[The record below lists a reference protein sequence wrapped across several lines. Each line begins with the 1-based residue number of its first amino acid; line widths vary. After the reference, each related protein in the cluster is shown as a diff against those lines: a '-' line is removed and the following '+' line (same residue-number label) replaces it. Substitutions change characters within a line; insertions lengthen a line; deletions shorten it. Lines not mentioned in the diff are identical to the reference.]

1 MANTQAAAKY
11 LRASQ
16 RRRMN
21 HKPVRTR
28 ARHAVREALE
38 EMGVATQ
45 GGDWADAEVALQA
58 AVQAL
63 DSAAQKGV
71 IHANN
76 AARRKSRLLRR
87 FHTLRDPERVRA
99 PRMHPLAA
107 VEVS

>member
-1 MANTQAAAKY
+1 MPNKPAAEKY

-16 RRRMN
+16 RRRMS

-38 EMGVATQ
+38 EMGVASQ
-45 GGDWADAEVALQA
+45 GGEWAAAEVALQA

-63 DSAAQKGV
+63 DNAAQKGV
-71 IHANN
+71 VHANN

-87 FHTLRDPERVRA
+87 FHSLRDPERARA
-99 PRMHPLAA
+99 PRVRPPAP